1 MGNNSPMADRLAK
14 SIGQRIRA
22 LREEQGLS
30 QEQLAAKCRVH
41 RTYVGMVERAEKN
54 ISVAALAKFAKA
66 LRTSMSSLLE
76 GL

>member
-1 MGNNSPMADRLAK
+1 MAGRLAK
-14 SIGQRIRA
+14 SIGQRIRD
-22 LREEQGLS
+22 LREAQGLS
-30 QEQLAAKCRVH
+30 QEQLAAKCGVH

-66 LRTSMSSLLE
+66 LGTTMSSLVE

>member
-1 MGNNSPMADRLAK
+1 MRNALQHA
-14 SIGQRIRA
+14 IGHRIRN

-30 QEQLAAKCRVH
+30 QEELAARCKCH

-54 ISVAALAKFAKA
+54 ISVAALSKFAKA
-66 LRTSMSSLLE
+66 LKTSMSSLLE

>member
-1 MGNNSPMADRLAK
+1 MADRLAK

-30 QEQLAAKCRVH
+30 QEQLVAKCRVH